1 MLVIVTAT
9 LRDVPASTSSTLVG
23 ENEHV
28 GFARLTCLL
37 SGVRGFESLLLV
49 YMIKS
54 PGWAVH
60 GPAVNSESES
70 F

>member
-1 MLVIVTAT
+1 MLAIVTVI
-9 LRDVPASTSSTLVG
+9 LREVPASASSTLVG

-49 YMIKS
+49 
-54 PGWAVH
+54 
-60 GPAVNSESES
+60 
-70 F
+70 